1 MTLEKRL
8 AKLEAALGQDS
19 DPQADVIFARL
30 VARLDRLAAEI
41 SQGGEAEAKAREEL
55 SDLMTDLC
63 L

>member
-8 AKLEAALGQDS
+8 AKLEAAQGQDP
-19 DPQADVIFARL
+19 DPQADAAFARM

-55 SDLMTDLC
+55 CDLMTDLR